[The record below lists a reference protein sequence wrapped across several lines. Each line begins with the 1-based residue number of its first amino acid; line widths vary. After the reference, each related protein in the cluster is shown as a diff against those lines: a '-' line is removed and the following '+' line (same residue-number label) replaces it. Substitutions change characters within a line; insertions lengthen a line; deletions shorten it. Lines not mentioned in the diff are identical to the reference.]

1 MLLKID
7 SLLFDNADCDNSDD
21 CDMSRV
27 MVTATATAPTHLAKN
42 KRHKKAA
49 YAATSPATEGSS
61 SNERVN
67 RREINYDKAHTH
79 THTHAS
85 RSKVERDRHL
95 PL

>member
-7 SLLFDNADCDNSDD
+7 SLLFDNADCDNCDD

-61 SNERVN
+61 NERVN
-67 RREINYDKAHTH
+67 RREINYDKAYAHTH
-79 THTHAS
+79 TCKQI
-85 RSKVERDRHL
+85 KVERDRHL